1 MSNLITTRYRIMRVD
16 GSSEVRTAELPKE
29 PGYDALR
36 DIIRPLLDDNSFDRV
51 SVLADFDEGENYRAL
66 DMFVDDEGLLKSLR
80 RNEAATT
87 IYRRA
92 NLMGRSALPPAKH
105 PEQLLFIVGTVV
117 LFDRR
122 VWF

>member
-1 MSNLITTRYRIMRVD
+1 MRGTITTRYRIMRVD
-16 GSSEVRTAELPKE
+16 GTNEVLTAELAPE

-36 DIIRPLLDDNSFDRV
+36 SIIRPLLDDNSFEHV
-51 SVLADFDEGENYRAL
+51 SVLADFDDGTKYHAL
-66 DMFVDDEGLLKSLR
+66 DMFVDGEGLLKSLR

-92 NLMGRSALPPAKH
+92 NLMGRSVLPPAKH
-105 PEQLLFIVGTVV
+105 PEQLHFIVGTAI